1 MRMID
6 RMMRDAQTIHKA
18 MQSDLFFA
26 LIDEHDPVE
35 TMLHLKTASGV
46 EVIKET
52 HESIEAAER
61 YIEEMEKRYNVNGD
75 LVTIIDNI
83 PYAEEECNERE
94 ENAIETDLCHG
105 S

>member
-18 MQSDLFFA
+18 MQPDLFFA

-75 LVTIIDNI
+75 LVTIVDNI

-94 ENAIETDLCHG
+94 ENAIEADLCHG

>member
-1 MRMID
+1 MRNID

-18 MQSDLFFA
+18 MQPTLFFA
-26 LIDEHDPVE
+26 LIDDHDPVE
-35 TMLHLKTASGV
+35 TMLHLKTTSGV

-75 LVTIIDNI
+75 LVAIIDNI
-83 PYAEEECNERE
+83 PYVEEECNERE
-94 ENAIETDLCHG
+94 ENAIEADLCHG